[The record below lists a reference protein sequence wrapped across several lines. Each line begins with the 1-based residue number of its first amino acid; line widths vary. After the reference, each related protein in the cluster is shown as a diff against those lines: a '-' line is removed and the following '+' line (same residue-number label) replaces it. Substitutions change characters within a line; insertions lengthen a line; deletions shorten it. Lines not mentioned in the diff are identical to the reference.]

1 MFKEITYNIFNKYTC
16 RLCFKYKYYSLSS
29 TITNQ
34 CSLPDL
40 NFSYLCD
47 PANTEKIKNDIKKRK
62 GRGDINKVIKL
73 HKDWLNSFDNNKDFL
88 KSELIRAAL
97 KIPNISHSEISH
109 LEEEPTVVR
118 EIGKLPKE
126 VPFKYLTFEEIADNF
141 NLCRTDVSNFTGS
154 RSYYLLDQ
162 LALLEQALIKYTL
175 FKLKELNFSL
185 LSVPDILP
193 RNIIEMCGMETKG
206 ERNQVY
212 TLDQSKWND
221 LCLSGTAEMGI
232 AYYLSNIKLLD
243 KKFPLKIAAVSR
255 CFRAETSK
263 IAEEKGIYRVHQFTK
278 VEMFG
283 ISSPSQSDSLL
294 NEFVQIQEDLFTS
307 LGLVLRTLDMP
318 PHELGA
324 QAARKF
330 DVEGWLPG
338 KKKWGELSSASNCTD
353 YQSRRLGITS
363 KDSYLHTIN
372 GTACAIPRLIIALLE
387 TYQKEDGRVVL
398 PEVLEPFLGFRNISQ
413 CRFPKP
419 SVFKIHQRFR

>member
-1 MFKEITYNIFNKYTC
+1 MLKKLTSNIFSKYTC

-29 TITNQ
+29 TITEQ
-34 CSLPDL
+34 CSLPDI
-40 NFSYLCD
+40 NFNYLCD
-47 PANTEKIKNDIKKRK
+47 PANTEKIKINIKKRK
-62 GRGDINKVIKL
+62 GIGDINKVIKL
-73 HKDWLNSFDNNKDFL
+73 HHHWLNSSCDNKDVL
-88 KSELIRAAL
+88 KSELIKAAL
-97 KIPNISHSEISH
+97 KIPNMSHSDIFQ
-109 LEEEPTVVR
+109 LDEEPVIVR
-118 EIGKLPKE
+118 ERGKLKE
-126 VPFKYLTFEEIADNF
+126 PSFKFLTFEEIADKF
-141 NLCRTDVSNFTGS
+141 NLCRTDVSNFTGP

-162 LALLEQALIKYTL
+162 LALLEQALIKYAL
-175 FKLKELNFSL
+175 FQLKKLNFSL

-206 ERNQVY
+206 DRNQVY
-212 TLDQSKWND
+212 ALDKSKWND

-232 AYYLSNIKLLD
+232 AYHLNNLKLID
-243 KKFPLKIAAVSR
+243 KKIPMKIAAVSR

-283 ISSPSQSDSLL
+283 ISSSSQSDSLL
-294 NEFVQIQEDLFTS
+294 NEFVQIQEDIFS
-307 LGLVLRTLDMP
+307 SFGLVIRTLDMP

-387 TYQKEDGRVVL
+387 TYQKEDGSVVL
-398 PEVLEPFLGFRNISQ
+398 PEVLEPFLGFRNISHS
-413 CRFPKP
+413 RLTKP
-419 SVFKIHQRFR
+419 SVLKIHQRFR